1 VWVSRLG
8 LQAFRNHSDTVVELQ
23 PGVTIFVGD
32 NGQGKTNVV
41 EALGY
46 LSNLSSH
53 RVSSDDALVQF
64 GHDSAE
70 VTATVNHGSRSVDLS
85 LTIRASGSNKGQ
97 VNRSSTPLNEV
108 SAWVNVVFFSPE
120 DLAIVRSDPTH
131 RRRFIDQAVSM
142 TTPRFASIFAE
153 YDRVVK
159 QRNMLLKSIRQHGHQ
174 SETASTLHVWNDKL
188 VDLAADITMA
198 RWALLDSLEPLFS
211 SSYDEIRPGHVVG
224 MTLEHASVV
233 LDEMGTSTPR
243 DDVVEAYR
251 HALATVGKKEQDR
264 AMTLIGP
271 HRDDV
276 VVTLNELPS
285 RTHSSQGE
293 AWSTALA
300 LKLALA
306 RYHQMSSTS
315 GDPIIILDDVFAELD
330 TTRREALALAVAQ
343 WEQVIITAAVAT
355 DVPTGL
361 AGRHLHVVKGTVSDG

>member
-1 VWVSRLG
+1 VSRLG
-8 LQAFRNHSDTVVELQ
+8 LQAFRNHSDTIVEFQ
-23 PGVTIFVGD
+23 PGVTILVGD
-32 NGQGKTNVV
+32 NGHGKTNVV

-46 LSNLSSH
+46 LSSLSSH
-53 RVSSDDALVQF
+53 RVSSDDVLVQS
-64 GHDSAE
+64 GQDGAE

-97 VNRSSTPLNEV
+97 VNHSSTPLNDV

-142 TTPRFASIFAE
+142 TTPRFTSVFTE

-224 MTLEHASVV
+224 MTLDHASVA

-251 HALATVGKKEQDR
+251 LGLAAVGKKEQDR

-276 VVTLNELPS
+276 VVTLNGLPS

-330 TTRREALALAVAQ
+330 STRREALALAVAQ

>member
-1 VWVSRLG
+1 MWVSRLG
-8 LQAFRNHSDTVVELQ
+8 LQAFRNHSDTIVEFQ
-23 PGVTIFVGD
+23 PGVTILVGD
-32 NGQGKTNVV
+32 NGHGKTNVV

-46 LSNLSSH
+46 LSSLSSH
-53 RVSSDDALVQF
+53 RVSSDDVLVQS
-64 GHDSAE
+64 GQDGAE

-97 VNRSSTPLNEV
+97 VNHSSTPLNDV

-142 TTPRFASIFAE
+142 TTPRFTSVFTE

-224 MTLEHASVV
+224 MTLDHASVA

-251 HALATVGKKEQDR
+251 LGLAAVGKKEQDR

-276 VVTLNELPS
+276 VVTLNGLPS

-330 TTRREALALAVAQ
+330 STRREALALAVAQ

>member
-1 VWVSRLG
+1 MWVSRLG

-251 HALATVGKKEQDR
+251 QALATVGKKEQDR

-271 HRDDV
+271 HRDDII
-276 VVTLNELPS
+276 VTLNELPS